1 MANKSLTVDDALD
14 VIWAHVF
21 DIASTATP
29 KGSARMT
36 VRMTVSDVDG
46 SIKPIYQV
54 ITMLDGKGK
63 VTNFIQ
69 GELDPAVTLY
79 NSIVQWL

>member
-21 DIASTATP
+21 DIALIVTF
-29 KGSARMT
+29 KGFARMT

-46 SIKPIYQV
+46 SIIPVYQV
-54 ITMLDGKGK
+54 TTKLDGKGK
-63 VTNFIQ
+63 VTNFRHN
-69 GELDPAVTLY
+69 ELDQAVTLY
-79 NSIVQWL
+79 NSIGQWL